1 MKAISDSY
9 DALFFFKKESNEMN
23 VGTFKNLVLEYAMIR
38 GSNRGSKFP
47 VRPKIWL
54 TDKLKGMDNI
64 SDNNVDSLLVAIK
77 EADNAI
83 MDFNTTMSGKRD
95 PTYLG
100 LIFDTT
106 KAQQQK
112 PELQNIYKKSFLE
125 GSSEFNA
132 EEIVAEFERKGINE
146 SYYNKL
152 GIDDTA
158 KKWKLGKKHKPDL
171 DMQKQFLSEFR
182 ALASTDVTSMFDHTS
197 TAKLNADIEGA
208 FLARAKGVVQ
218 EGDTIING
226 VKVIS
231 KEAKKAYASFLK
243 AKVREGADEEK
254 LREAS
259 SFAKK
264 RTPLTPWE
272 LKDFVVR
279 DIDEYLNTY
288 ANRRAYISSHQK
300 AYGSC

>member
-1 MKAISDSY
+1 LEASGEF
-9 DALFFFKKESNEMN
+9 DAEQ
-23 VGTFKNLVLEYAMIR
+23 I
-38 GSNRGSKFP
+38 
-47 VRPKIWL
+47 I
-54 TDKLKGMDNI
+54 
-64 SDNNVDSLLVAIK
+64 
-77 EADNAI
+77 
-83 MDFNTTMSGKRD
+83 
-95 PTYLG
+95 
-100 LIFDTT
+100 
-106 KAQQQK
+106 
-112 PELQNIYKKSFLE
+112 
-125 GSSEFNA
+125 
-132 EEIVAEFERKGINE
+132 AEFERKGIDE

-152 GIDDTA
+152 GIDYTV
-158 KKWKLGKKHKPDL
+158 KRWKFARKQKPDL

-272 LKDFVVR
+272 LS
-279 DIDEYLNTY
+279 L
-288 ANRRAYISSHQK
+288 
-300 AYGSC
+300 